1 MKITLYNPLGATQGH
16 AQEYVDNI
24 CAGLISQDTEVILVT
39 TDDYE
44 IAQQEIRNSIIKY
57 AYILGEAEV
66 FGGAGNVLN
75 SLRYGFWLIK
85 TGFKSF
91 STLAKSIKDQKPD
104 VCLMIGGSSL
114 INAVVLPFFVMR
126 FRKVKFGL
134 TLHNVDLDWRLHH
147 GNFVKK
153 YYKIL
158 QIIFTKASGCMG
170 VTLLCHGEYMMARAQ
185 EFLKSTSFDFNYYPV
200 PSTISNL
207 KIDVRSEKLSVPV
220 ILFFGVIRHD
230 KGLDILVSALKE
242 ILDLDWH
249 LVIAG
254 SSEQVGAKYVLDCID
269 PLPSNRVT
277 TDLRYFT
284 NQERDDYFVR
294 SSIVC
299 LPYRKTFIAQSVVMI
314 DAMRFK
320 KPVITTDDSENGF
333 NTRKYATGWS
343 FESENVRALIDTLR
357 RSLSKRE
364 DIKNEGFEKF
374 NYDHTPKAV
383 ARKIMKIYG
392 EDSGY

>member
-24 CAGLISQDTEVILVT
+24 CAGLISQDAKVILVT

-44 IAQQEIRNSIIKY
+44 IEKQELRNRVIKD
-57 AYILGEAEV
+57 AYILGEPEV

-75 SLRYGFWLIK
+75 SLRYGIWLIK
-85 TGFKSF
+85 TGYKSF
-91 STLAKSIKDQKPD
+91 STLARSIKDKKPD

-114 INAVVLPFFVMR
+114 INAVALPYFVMR

-134 TLHNVDLDWRLHH
+134 TLHNVDLDWKLHR

-158 QIIFTKASGCMG
+158 QIIFTKVVGRMG
-170 VTLLCHGEYMMARAQ
+170 VTLLCHGEYMMMRAQ
-185 EFLKSTSFDFNYYPV
+185 EFLKSKSFDFNYYPV
-200 PSTISNL
+200 PSTSVKM
-207 KIDVRSEKLSVPV
+207 KINITSQRHNIPV

-242 ILDLDWH
+242 ILDLEWH

-254 SSEQVGAKYVLDCID
+254 SAAQVGNKYVFDCIEE
-269 PLPSNRVT
+269 LPTERVT
-277 TDLRYFT
+277 TELRYFT
-284 NQERDDYFVR
+284 NQERDDYFIS
-294 SSIVC
+294 SSIIC

-320 KPVITTDDSENGF
+320 KPVITTNDSENGF
-333 NTRKYATGWS
+333 NTQKYKTGWS
-343 FESENVRALIDTLR
+343 FESENKLELIDALR
-357 RSLSKRE
+357 KSLSYHK
-364 DIKNEGFEKF
+364 DFKSDGFEKF
-374 NYDHTPKAV
+374 NYDHTPEAV
-383 ARKIMKIYG
+383 GRKIMKIYG
-392 EDSGY
+392 EDGGY